1 MLLIPLDADARAWLG
16 GRGPEELAGLTVAE
30 PNLLEEATGL
40 EAPGGAPHGWA
51 VSSPLDHAV
60 HDADVVV
67 LFTHDLGAVDTA
79 SVIVVADTARASGTL
94 LGALVVSPGARWEEP
109 AAARAIT
116 TVREAVD
123 NVVILKD
130 DRFVAPFLQVL
141 RGGVQDPTPDEVVS
155 R

>member
-1 MLLIPLDADARAWLG
+1 MCIRDR
-16 GRGPEELAGLTVAE
+16 
-30 PNLLEEATGL
+30 
-40 EAPGGAPHGWA
+40 
-51 VSSPLDHAV
+51 
-60 HDADVVV
+60 
-67 LFTHDLGAVDTA
+67 FTHDLAAIDRA
-79 SVIVVADTARASGTL
+79 SVIAVADSARPSGTL
-94 LGALVVSPGARWEEP
+94 LGAVVVSPGARWAEP
-109 AAARAIT
+109 AAAAAIT